1 MIFVTGGTG
10 LIGSHLLFE
19 LTKNREKIRALK
31 RETSDL
37 GKVRKVFSYY
47 TEKYKEQFEKIEWV
61 NGDILDYFGLEEL
74 LKGVDAIYHCAATIS
89 FQANERKAMIANN
102 VEGTANLINAALV
115 NKVRKICHV
124 SSVAALGRL
133 QNGYTVTEET
143 NWVPS
148 KKISGYSES
157 KFFSEAEV
165 WRGIEEG
172 LDAVIINPS
181 IVLGP
186 GNWDSGSSKL
196 FKTIW
201 EGMKF
206 YTKGVTGFIDVKD
219 VVRAM
224 ILLMEEPNFDSCK
237 NQRFLLSAEN
247 WSYRKLFYQIADEFG
262 KPPPRYFASDFLLKM
277 AWRGAAIYSS
287 VSGRPATI
295 TRETVAGSN
304 KTNNFKGSKINR
316 CFNFKYT
323 PVSDS
328 IEQTATIFKK
338 DFSG

>member
-19 LTKNREKIRALK
+19 LTKNGEKIRALK

-37 GKVRKVFSYY
+37 EKVRKVFSYY
-47 TEKYKEQFEKIEWV
+47 SENPDMQFEKIDWV
-61 NGDILDYFGLEEL
+61 NGDILDYFGMEEL
-74 LKGVDAIYHCAATIS
+74 LTGVNQIYHCAATIS
-89 FQANERKAMIANN
+89 FQAKERKAMIANN
-102 VEGTANLINAALV
+102 VEGTANLINAALE
-115 NKVRKICHV
+115 NKVPKICHV

-133 QNGYTVTEET
+133 QNGFPVTEET

-186 GNWDSGSSKL
+186 GNWNSGSSKL

-206 YTKGVTGFIDVKD
+206 YTKGETGFIDVKD

-247 WSYRKLFYQIADEFG
+247 WSYQKLFFQIADEFG
-262 KPPPRYFASDFLLKM
+262 KPCPKYFASDLLLRM
-277 AWRGAAIYSS
+277 AWRGSALYSALS
-287 VSGRPATI
+287 RNSSKI
-295 TRETVAGSN
+295 TRETVSGAN
-304 KTNNFKGSKINR
+304 KINNFDGQKITR
-316 CFNFKYT
+316 VLDFNYT
-323 PVSDS
+323 PVFES
-328 IEQTATIFKK
+328 IRQTAGFFKE
-338 DFSG
+338 DFS